1 MSRFDFL
8 KNPLKI
14 FKEGA
19 TSNIIGRGKTIGKDT
34 LGLFTTVGK
43 GVKNKTKQTKN
54 INRRNSI
61 QNKTTGQIKTN
72 QGIGKN
78 VGITQAQDKATGQI
92 KTIKKS
98 RQAAIDNKVRNAKA
112 LAGGK
117 NIIKTGAVA
126 SAVIATNKAVDNKAI
141 AKPKSNP
148 IPIPKRRPKDL
159 IKDVKPKQLY
169 MKEINKSKDRYT
181 DNTDSKDS
189 NVKFS
194 SEVIKKRIGGNLKT
208 KCSHNRLY

>member
-1 MSRFDFL
+1 MSGIITSI
-8 KNPLKI
+8 PKI
-14 FKEGA
+14 I
-19 TSNIIGRGKTIGKDT
+19 NVGKDI
-34 LGLFTTVGK
+34 LGMLTTVGK

-72 QGIGKN
+72 QGTGTK
-78 VGITQAQDKATGQI
+78 VGVTQAQDKVTGQI

-141 AKPKSNP
+141 AKPILK
-148 IPIPKRRPKDL
+148 PIPKRRPKDL
-159 IKDVKPKQLY
+159 KTNTQKKKKVVIDKKQYMVEGSGLPYSDKKPKKL
-169 MKEINKSKDRYT
+169 
-181 DNTDSKDS
+181 S
-189 NVKFS
+189 NVEFK
-194 SEVIKKRIGGNLKT
+194 SEVIKKSVGGKLSSP
-208 KCSHNRLY
+208 SHNRLY

>member
-1 MSRFDFL
+1 MSGIITSI
-8 KNPLKI
+8 PKI
-14 FKEGA
+14 INA
-19 TSNIIGRGKTIGKDT
+19 GKDI
-34 LGLFTTVGK
+34 LGMLTTVGK

-72 QGIGKN
+72 QGTGTK
-78 VGITQAQDKATGQI
+78 VGVTQA
-92 KTIKKS
+92 IKKS

-141 AKPKSNP
+141 AKPILK
-148 IPIPKRRPKDL
+148 PIPKRRPKDL
-159 IKDVKPKQLY
+159 KTNTQKKKKVVIDKKQYMVEGSGLPYSDKKPKKL
-169 MKEINKSKDRYT
+169 
-181 DNTDSKDS
+181 S
-189 NVKFS
+189 NVEFK
-194 SEVIKKRIGGNLKT
+194 SEVIKKSVGGKLSSP
-208 KCSHNRLY
+208 SHNRLY

>member
-1 MSRFDFL
+1 MSGG
-8 KNPLKI
+8 I
-14 FKEGA
+14 
-19 TSNIIGRGKTIGKDT
+19 TSIPKVISVGKDI
-34 LGLFTTVGK
+34 LGLFTSVGK

-72 QGIGKN
+72 QGTGTK
-78 VGITQAQDKATGQI
+78 VGVTQAQDKVTGQI

-98 RQAAIDNKVRNAKA
+98 RQNVIDKKVQNAKA

-141 AKPKSNP
+141 AKP
-148 IPIPKRRPKDL
+148 IPKRRPKDL
-159 IKDVKPKQLY
+159 KTNTQKKKKVVIDKKQYMVEGSGLPYSDKKPKKL
-169 MKEINKSKDRYT
+169 
-181 DNTDSKDS
+181 S
-189 NVKFS
+189 NVEFK
-194 SEVIKKRIGGNLKT
+194 SEVIKKSVGGKLSSP
-208 KCSHNRLY
+208 SHNRLY

>member
-1 MSRFDFL
+1 MSSGITAIP
-8 KNPLKI
+8 KVI
-14 FKEGA
+14 
-19 TSNIIGRGKTIGKDT
+19 SVGKDI
-34 LGLFTTVGK
+34 LGLFTSVGK

>member
-1 MSRFDFL
+1 MSGIITSI
-8 KNPLKI
+8 PKI
-14 FKEGA
+14 I
-19 TSNIIGRGKTIGKDT
+19 NVGKDI
-34 LGLFTTVGK
+34 LGMLTTVGK

-72 QGIGKN
+72 QGTGTK
-78 VGITQAQDKATGQI
+78 VGVTQAQDKVTGQI

-126 SAVIATNKAVDNKAI
+126 SAVIATNKAVDNRAI
-141 AKPKSNP
+141 AK
-148 IPIPKRRPKDL
+148 PIPKRRPKDL
-159 IKDVKPKQLY
+159 KTNTQKKKKVVTDKKQYMVEGSGLPYSDKKPKKL
-169 MKEINKSKDRYT
+169 
-181 DNTDSKDS
+181 S
-189 NVKFS
+189 NVEFK
-194 SEVIKKRIGGNLKT
+194 SEVIKKSVGGKLSSP
-208 KCSHNRLY
+208 SHNRLY

>member
-1 MSRFDFL
+1 MSGIITSI
-8 KNPLKI
+8 PKI
-14 FKEGA
+14 INA
-19 TSNIIGRGKTIGKDT
+19 GKDI
-34 LGLFTTVGK
+34 LGMLTTVGK

-72 QGIGKN
+72 QGTGTK
-78 VGITQAQDKATGQI
+78 VGVTQAQDKVTGQI

-126 SAVIATNKAVDNKAI
+126 SAVIATNKAVDNRAI
-141 AKPKSNP
+141 AK
-148 IPIPKRRPKDL
+148 PIPKRRPKDL
-159 IKDVKPKQLY
+159 KTNTQKKKKVVIDKKQYMVEGSGLPYSDKKPKKL
-169 MKEINKSKDRYT
+169 
-181 DNTDSKDS
+181 S
-189 NVKFS
+189 NVEFK
-194 SEVIKKRIGGNLKT
+194 SEVIKKSVGGKLSSP
-208 KCSHNRLY
+208 SHNRLY

>member
-1 MSRFDFL
+1 MSGIITSI
-8 KNPLKI
+8 PKI
-14 FKEGA
+14 INA
-19 TSNIIGRGKTIGKDT
+19 GKDI
-34 LGLFTTVGK
+34 LGMLTTVGK

-126 SAVIATNKAVDNKAI
+126 SAVIATNKAVDNRAI
-141 AKPKSNP
+141 AK
-148 IPIPKRRPKDL
+148 PIPKRRPKDL
-159 IKDVKPKQLY
+159 KTNTQKKKKVVTDKKQYMVEGSGLPYSDKKPKKL
-169 MKEINKSKDRYT
+169 
-181 DNTDSKDS
+181 S
-189 NVKFS
+189 NVEFK
-194 SEVIKKRIGGNLKT
+194 SEVIKKSVGGKLSSP
-208 KCSHNRLY
+208 SHNRLY

>member
-1 MSRFDFL
+1 MSGIITSI
-8 KNPLKI
+8 PKI
-14 FKEGA
+14 INA
-19 TSNIIGRGKTIGKDT
+19 GKDI
-34 LGLFTTVGK
+34 LGMLTTVGK

-72 QGIGKN
+72 QGTGTK
-78 VGITQAQDKATGQI
+78 VGVTQAQDKVTGQI

-141 AKPKSNP
+141 AKP
-148 IPIPKRRPKDL
+148 IPKRRPKDL
-159 IKDVKPKQLY
+159 KTNTQKKKKVVIDKKQYMVEGSGLPYSDKKPKKL
-169 MKEINKSKDRYT
+169 
-181 DNTDSKDS
+181 S
-189 NVKFS
+189 NVEFK
-194 SEVIKKRIGGNLKT
+194 SEVIKKSVGGKLSSP
-208 KCSHNRLY
+208 SHNRLY

>member
-1 MSRFDFL
+1 MSATIL
-8 KNPLKI
+8 KNL
-14 FKEGA
+14 
-19 TSNIIGRGKTIGKDT
+19 

-54 INRRNSI
+54 IVRRSSI
-61 QNKTTGQIKTN
+61 QNKDTGQIKTN
-72 QGIGKN
+72 QGTGKN

-126 SAVIATNKAVDNKAI
+126 SAVIATNKAVDNEAI
-141 AKPKSNP
+141 AKPKSN
-148 IPIPKRRPKDL
+148 PIPKRRPKDL

-181 DNTDSKDS
+181 DDTNLKDS

-194 SEVIKKRIGGNLKT
+194 SEVIKKRTGGNLKT

>member
-1 MSRFDFL
+1 MSGIITSI
-8 KNPLKI
+8 PKI
-14 FKEGA
+14 INA
-19 TSNIIGRGKTIGKDT
+19 GKDI
-34 LGLFTTVGK
+34 LGMLTTVGK

-72 QGIGKN
+72 QGTGTK
-78 VGITQAQDKATGQI
+78 VGVTQAQDKVTNQI

-126 SAVIATNKAVDNKAI
+126 SAVIATNKAVDNRAI
-141 AKPKSNP
+141 AK
-148 IPIPKRRPKDL
+148 PIPKRRPKDL
-159 IKDVKPKQLY
+159 KTNTQKKKKVVIDKKQYMVEGSGLPYSDKKPKKL
-169 MKEINKSKDRYT
+169 
-181 DNTDSKDS
+181 S
-189 NVKFS
+189 NVEFK
-194 SEVIKKRIGGNLKT
+194 SEVIKKSVGGKLSSP
-208 KCSHNRLY
+208 SHNRLY

>member
-1 MSRFDFL
+1 MSATIL
-8 KNPLKI
+8 KNL
-14 FKEGA
+14 
-19 TSNIIGRGKTIGKDT
+19 

-54 INRRNSI
+54 IVRRSSI
-61 QNKTTGQIKTN
+61 QNKDTGQIKTN
-72 QGIGKN
+72 QGTGKN

-126 SAVIATNKAVDNKAI
+126 SAVIATNKAVDNRAI
-141 AKPKSNP
+141 AK
-148 IPIPKRRPKDL
+148 PIPKRRPKDL
-159 IKDVKPKQLY
+159 KTNTQKKKKVVIDKKQYMVEGSGLPYSDKKPKKL
-169 MKEINKSKDRYT
+169 
-181 DNTDSKDS
+181 S
-189 NVKFS
+189 NVEFK
-194 SEVIKKRIGGNLKT
+194 SEVIKKSVGGKLSSP
-208 KCSHNRLY
+208 SHNRLY

>member
-1 MSRFDFL
+1 MSGGITAIP
-8 KNPLKI
+8 KVI
-14 FKEGA
+14 
-19 TSNIIGRGKTIGKDT
+19 SVGKDI
-34 LGLFTTVGK
+34 LGLFTSVGK

-72 QGIGKN
+72 QGTGTK
-78 VGITQAQDKATGQI
+78 VGVTQAQDKVTGQI

-98 RQAAIDNKVRNAKA
+98 RQNVIDKKVQNAKA

-141 AKPKSNP
+141 AKP
-148 IPIPKRRPKDL
+148 IPKRRPKDL
-159 IKDVKPKQLY
+159 KTNTQKKKKVVIDKKQYMVEGSGLPYSDKKPKKL
-169 MKEINKSKDRYT
+169 
-181 DNTDSKDS
+181 S
-189 NVKFS
+189 NVEFK
-194 SEVIKKRIGGNLKT
+194 SEVIKKSVGGKLSSP
-208 KCSHNRLY
+208 SHNRLY

>member
-1 MSRFDFL
+1 MSGIITSI
-8 KNPLKI
+8 PKI
-14 FKEGA
+14 INA
-19 TSNIIGRGKTIGKDT
+19 GKDI
-34 LGLFTTVGK
+34 LGMLTTVGK

-72 QGIGKN
+72 QGTGTK
-78 VGITQAQDKATGQI
+78 VGVTQAQDKVTGQI

-141 AKPKSNP
+141 AKP
-148 IPIPKRRPKDL
+148 ILKRRPKDL
-159 IKDVKPKQLY
+159 KTNTQKKKKVVIDKKQYMVEGSGLPYSDKKPKKL
-169 MKEINKSKDRYT
+169 
-181 DNTDSKDS
+181 S
-189 NVKFS
+189 NVEFK
-194 SEVIKKRIGGNLKT
+194 SEVIKKSVGGKLSSP
-208 KCSHNRLY
+208 SHNRLY

>member
-1 MSRFDFL
+1 MSGIITSI
-8 KNPLKI
+8 PKI
-14 FKEGA
+14 INA
-19 TSNIIGRGKTIGKDT
+19 GKDI
-34 LGLFTTVGK
+34 LGMLTTVGK

-72 QGIGKN
+72 QGTGTK
-78 VGITQAQDKATGQI
+78 VGVTQAQDKVTGQI

-141 AKPKSNP
+141 AKP
-148 IPIPKRRPKDL
+148 IPKP
-159 IKDVKPKQLY
+159 KPKNLKTNAQE
-169 MKEINKSKDRYT
+169 KKKVSKNKKQFMFEGSGLPYSDK
-181 DNTDSKDS
+181 KPKKLS
-189 NVKFS
+189 NVEFK
-194 SEVIKKRIGGNLKT
+194 SEVIKKSVGGKLSSP
-208 KCSHNRLY
+208 SHNRLY

>member
-1 MSRFDFL
+1 MSGIITSI
-8 KNPLKI
+8 PKI
-14 FKEGA
+14 INA
-19 TSNIIGRGKTIGKDT
+19 GKDI
-34 LGLFTTVGK
+34 LGMLTTVGK

-72 QGIGKN
+72 QGTGTK
-78 VGITQAQDKATGQI
+78 VGVTQAQDKVTGQI

-126 SAVIATNKAVDNKAI
+126 SAVIATNKAVDNRAI
-141 AKPKSNP
+141 AK
-148 IPIPKRRPKDL
+148 PIPKRRPKDL
-159 IKDVKPKQLY
+159 KTNTQKKKKVVTDKKQYMVEGSGLPYSDKKPKKL
-169 MKEINKSKDRYT
+169 
-181 DNTDSKDS
+181 S
-189 NVKFS
+189 NVEFK
-194 SEVIKKRIGGNLKT
+194 SEVIKKSVGGKLSSP
-208 KCSHNRLY
+208 SHNRLY

>member
-1 MSRFDFL
+1 MSSGITAIP
-8 KNPLKI
+8 KVI
-14 FKEGA
+14 
-19 TSNIIGRGKTIGKDT
+19 SVGKDI
-34 LGLFTTVGK
+34 LGLFTSVGK

-72 QGIGKN
+72 QGTGTK
-78 VGITQAQDKATGQI
+78 VGVTQAQDKVTGQI

-126 SAVIATNKAVDNKAI
+126 SAVIATNKAVDNRAI
-141 AKPKSNP
+141 AK
-148 IPIPKRRPKDL
+148 PIPKRRPKDL
-159 IKDVKPKQLY
+159 KTNTQKKKKVVTDKKQYMVEGSGLPYSDKKPKKL
-169 MKEINKSKDRYT
+169 
-181 DNTDSKDS
+181 S
-189 NVKFS
+189 NVEFK
-194 SEVIKKRIGGNLKT
+194 SEVIKKSVGGKLSSP
-208 KCSHNRLY
+208 SHNRLY

>member
-1 MSRFDFL
+1 MNKFDFL

-19 TSNIIGRGKTIGKDT
+19 TSNIIGKGKTIGKDT

-72 QGIGKN
+72 MGSGKN
-78 VGITQAQDKATGQI
+78 VGVTQAQDKVTGQI

-98 RQAAIDNKVRNAKA
+98 RQNAIDNKVRDAKA

-141 AKPKSNP
+141 AKP
-148 IPIPKRRPKDL
+148 IPKLRPKDL
-159 IKDVKPKQLY
+159 KTNTQKKKKVVTNKKQYMVEGSGLPYSDKKPKKL
-169 MKEINKSKDRYT
+169 
-181 DNTDSKDS
+181 S
-189 NVKFS
+189 NVEFK
-194 SEVIKKRIGGNLKT
+194 SEVIKKSVGGKLSSP
-208 KCSHNRLY
+208 SHNRLY